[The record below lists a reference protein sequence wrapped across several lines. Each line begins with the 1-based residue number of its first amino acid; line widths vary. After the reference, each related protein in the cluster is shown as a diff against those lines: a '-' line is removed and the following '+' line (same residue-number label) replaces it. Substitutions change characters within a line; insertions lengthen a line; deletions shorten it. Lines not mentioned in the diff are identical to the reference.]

1 MLYLPYGTIRT
12 DIKLEIYSCNTILP
26 YRCTF
31 SMCSFGVGQR
41 RIYLGWL
48 IPVEG
53 YTPRSGA
60 LTARSVLYINWYVS
74 LTACS
79 GLYIWLWGFLISK
92 TRAVRAATKHL
103 SVSLHCRL
111 WRILLGR
118 IWIRISM
125 SCPDWF
131 LLIIRTNRE
140 PLIENQLFVCVIYS
154 VFPDPSNGSERISNF
169 LGLPYLDHS
178 TFVVFYRYFTLLT
191 YPG

>member
-1 MLYLPYGTIRT
+1 MCMDQCICTCIH
-12 DIKLEIYSCNTILP
+12 
-26 YRCTF
+26 TF

-111 WRILLGR
+111 WRSHLDSNFHVLPRPIPFNY
-118 IWIRISM
+118 
-125 SCPDWF
+125 SCKQ
-131 LLIIRTNRE
+131 RTANWKSTFF
-140 PLIENQLFVCVIYS
+140 IYSSIFFIYS
-154 VFPDPSNGSERISNF
+154 VFRVLVMYPSGSVFFRPSISGF
-169 LGLPYLDHS
+169 GFMH
-178 TFVVFYRYFTLLT
+178 
-191 YPG
+191 